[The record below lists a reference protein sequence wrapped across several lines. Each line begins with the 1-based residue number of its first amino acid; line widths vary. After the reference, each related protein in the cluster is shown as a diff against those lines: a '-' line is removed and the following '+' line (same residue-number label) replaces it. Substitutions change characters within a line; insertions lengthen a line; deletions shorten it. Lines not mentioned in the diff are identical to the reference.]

1 MTPINANDETY
12 AKGKFRGKD
21 VLYTEKRIL
30 SASIPKGYYRYEIR
44 HSDQNENKPVELAR
58 SIVVNFWGTM
68 ITNEPIQLDTRSSL
82 IFRPKD
88 VSYNGAVQKLT
99 DYTSSHAPKE
109 KQIFK
114 LEPLPEEQRF
124 LTYSDSEKDRE
135 TGCIGHLRGDFDNGK
150 AFFTTWFDH
159 QENLNKEPFKS
170 EFDKV
175 INWLREEGNPL
186 HSFSDMRIYCQTLG
200 YKGDMKTDRKSYAY
214 GVETEGYRYCFRMI
228 PEHGDY
234 NFYCYCY
241 DKSAA
246 KERSAPE
253 AVKSE
258 EAKTEPVKTKPAKKK
273 EEMSL

>member
-30 SASIPKGYYRYEIR
+30 SSTVPKGYYRYEIR

-68 ITNEPIQLDTRSSL
+68 ITNEPIQLDARSTL
-82 IFRPKD
+82 TFRSKD
-88 VSYNGAVQKLT
+88 VSYNGAVQKLS

-124 LTYSDSEKDRE
+124 LVFSDSEKDKD
-135 TGCIGHLRGDFDNGK
+135 TGCIGHLRGDFDKGDS
-150 AFFTTWFDH
+150 FFTTWFDH
-159 QENLNKEPFKS
+159 QENLNKEPFKK
-170 EFDKV
+170 EFDAV
-175 INWLREEGNPL
+175 INWLREAENPL
-186 HSFSDMRIYCQTLG
+186 HSFSDMRLYCQTFG
-200 YKGDMKTDRKSYAY
+200 YKGDMNHDRKSYAY
-214 GVETEGYRYCFRMI
+214 GVETPGYRYCFRMI
-228 PEHGDY
+228 PERGDY
-234 NFYCYCY
+234 HFYVCCY

-246 KERSAPE
+246 KALEQPE
-253 AVKSE
+253 MVNADS
-258 EAKTEPVKTKPAKKK
+258 VKTKPVRK
-273 EEMSL
+273 EEMAL